1 MDNAWYVPM
10 HPNRSRSWLGEY
22 IRFQSR
28 YGYEPFMLTL
38 AGLAVVGTGLGMW
51 WLLAPGSF
59 PLSLN
64 P

>member
-1 MDNAWYVPM
+1 M
-10 HPNRSRSWLGEY
+10 HPHRSRSWLGEY

-28 YGYEPFMLTL
+28 YGYEPIVLS
-38 AGLAVVGTGLGMW
+38 LAVLAVIATGMAMW

-59 PLSLN
+59 PFPLK